1 MVPHNLIGLM
11 LCNPSSPIKMMGNFF
26 FFQMIEMRKMGKYF
40 QMIEMRTKRH
50 FAINF
55 IEICL

>member
-26 FFQMIEMRKMGKYF
+26 FQMIEMRKMGRYF